1 MDACNCSVRKSPNM
15 KGWMMQAD
23 SPKEASTFERM
34 NDRPQLLSSNMTNYF
49 KKWTTASGHLKKY
62 VAFTKFDTSNKSSSN
77 NSCSQKQQYSNK
89 KIKAKLSTPKEQLFG
104 GGSFSEGHPSKCKV
118 YYCSSIKFTLINVV
132 KWQSI
137 FQYMHTW
144 NQGSIIEISVNTLSI
159 RNSWLRVFF

>member
-1 MDACNCSVRKSPNM
+1 MLATAPWENHPTWKDGWCKLILQKKPVRLKE
-15 KGWMMQAD
+15 WMIDRNSFVQIWQTTLKNERLQAD
-23 SPKEASTFERM
+23 IWKNVLPLQ
-34 NDRPQLLSSNMTNYF
+34 NLIPQINPP
-49 KKWTTASGHLKKY
+49 
-62 VAFTKFDTSNKSSSN
+62 N